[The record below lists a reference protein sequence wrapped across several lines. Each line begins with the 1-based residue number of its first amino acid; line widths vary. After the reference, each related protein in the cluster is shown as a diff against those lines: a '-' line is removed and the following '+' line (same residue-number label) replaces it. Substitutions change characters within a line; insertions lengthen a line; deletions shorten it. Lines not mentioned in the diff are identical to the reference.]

1 MELIVLGGNSGIFKF
16 LAPELAKHFDKIFIG
31 TRSEPVIEINGA
43 VNFKLDFTN
52 DSLGTVFSEI
62 NKPILVLNFLGYFG
76 KLKNFF
82 EYLPSEIMENLELN
96 LVPFFVIHQSARCL
110 PSNSLI
116 INFSGSG
123 VGGENLEISNFAY
136 ASSKILTSNLI
147 ESLDKMLMTYNV
159 KTCAISPGPF
169 PTNMQL
175 EILKHKSLETDPALI
190 LKTEKIFENKVDVSE
205 LINLILFLNA
215 NRQVASGRVWSAK
228 WDKSFDNYTETIG
241 HHGHF
246 RRLTI

>member
-1 MELIVLGGNSGIFKF
+1 
-16 LAPELAKHFDKIFIG
+16 
-31 TRSEPVIEINGA
+31 
-43 VNFKLDFTN
+43 
-52 DSLGTVFSEI
+52 
-62 NKPILVLNFLGYFG
+62 
-76 KLKNFF
+76 
-82 EYLPSEIMENLELN
+82 
-96 LVPFFVIHQSARCL
+96 
-110 PSNSLI
+110 
-116 INFSGSG
+116 
-123 VGGENLEISNFAY
+123 
-136 ASSKILTSNLI
+136 
-147 ESLDKMLMTYNV
+147 
-159 KTCAISPGPF
+159 
-169 PTNMQL
+169 MQL

>member
-16 LAPELAKHFDKIFIG
+16 LAPELTKHFDKIYIG
-31 TRSEPVIEINGA
+31 TRSEPMVEISGA
-43 VNFKLDFTN
+43 VNFTLDLTN
-52 DSLGTVFSEI
+52 ESLVTLFSQI
-62 NKPILVLNFLGYFG
+62 DKPILVLNFLGYFG
-76 KLKNFF
+76 KLKKFF
-82 EYLPSEIMENLELN
+82 EYLPSEIMKNLELN
-96 LVPFFVIHQSARCL
+96 LMPFFVVHQSARYL

-123 VGGENLEISNFAY
+123 VGGEKLEISNFAY

-147 ESLDKMLMTYNV
+147 ETLDKSLMPYNI

-175 EILKHKSLETDPALI
+175 EILNQKSLESDQDLI
-190 LKTEKIFENKVDVSE
+190 SKTEKIFKNEIDVSD
-205 LINLILFLNA
+205 LLNLILFLNV

-228 WDKSFDNYTETIG
+228 WDKSFDNYSKKIG
-241 HHGHF
+241 QHGCF
-246 RRLTI
+246 RRITI